1 MENNT
6 SVSTEI
12 SITTSTQCFEK
23 SFHDFDINGYETIV
37 IHQID
42 SLLDLSK
49 MVKLDDIEFSFNQIE
64 NNINEDLKMNYT
76 NEDELQI
83 FLIEDIMNENFVHER
98 WIDIEYSC
106 GRIEIIMK
114 EDLKIEKEIEKEKCI
129 GELVEI
135 IHELGKMILQ

>member
-1 MENNT
+1 M
-6 SVSTEI
+6 
-12 SITTSTQCFEK
+12 
-23 SFHDFDINGYETIV
+23 
-37 IHQID
+37 
-42 SLLDLSK
+42 
-49 MVKLDDIEFSFNQIE
+49 
-64 NNINEDLKMNYT
+64 
-76 NEDELQI
+76 
-83 FLIEDIMNENFVHER
+83 HER